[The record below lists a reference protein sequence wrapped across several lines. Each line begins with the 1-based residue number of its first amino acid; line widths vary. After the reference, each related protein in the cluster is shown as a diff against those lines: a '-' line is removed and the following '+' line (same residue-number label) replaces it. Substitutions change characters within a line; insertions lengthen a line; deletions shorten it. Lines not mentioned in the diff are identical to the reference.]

1 MSNEMNPQ
9 NGHINLMISII
20 LGISAW
26 FIDNVDIL
34 IKLIIGLTSSAAAVA
49 SFINY
54 IYSIKE
60 KRRNLKEKD
69 KQQ

>member
-1 MSNEMNPQ
+1 MNTT
-9 NGHINLMISII
+9 NRHINLLISVI
-20 LGISAW
+20 LGIFAW
-26 FIDNVDIL
+26 FIDNADIL
-34 IKLIIGLTSSAAAVA
+34 IRLIIGLTSSAAAVA

-60 KRRNLKEKD
+60 RRRNLKEKD

>member
-1 MSNEMNPQ
+1 MNPQ
-9 NGHINLMISII
+9 NGHINLLISVI
-20 LGISAW
+20 LGIFAW
-26 FIDNVDIL
+26 FIDNADIL
-34 IKLIIGLTSSAAAVA
+34 IRLIIGLTSSAAAVA

-60 KRRNLKEKD
+60 RRRNLKEKD

>member
-9 NGHINLMISII
+9 NGHINLMISVI
-20 LGISAW
+20 LGILAW
-26 FIDNVDIL
+26 FIDNADIL
-34 IKLIIGLTSSAAAVA
+34 IRLVIGLTSSAAAIA

-69 KQQ
+69 KQ